1 MIIAAACGG
10 REFSRFVTFR
20 IESGSVKE
28 RQEVLVMPG
37 GPAAL
42 VRQLVGLEV
51 DLLLLND
58 VHPDLEAAL
67 ADGGIAI
74 LIGSA
79 DLPPDAAVSA
89 YLSGSYF
96 FSREEK

>member
-10 REFSRFVTFR
+10 IEFSRFVTFR
-20 IESGSVKE
+20 IEGGSVKE
-28 RQEVLVMPG
+28 RQEVMVMPG
-37 GPAAL
+37 GAAAL

-51 DLLLLND
+51 DLLLLHH

-67 ADGGIAI
+67 AEGGVAH
-74 LIGSA
+74 LSGA
-79 DLPPDAAVSA
+79 DLPPDAAVAA

-96 FSREEK
+96 FSREKK